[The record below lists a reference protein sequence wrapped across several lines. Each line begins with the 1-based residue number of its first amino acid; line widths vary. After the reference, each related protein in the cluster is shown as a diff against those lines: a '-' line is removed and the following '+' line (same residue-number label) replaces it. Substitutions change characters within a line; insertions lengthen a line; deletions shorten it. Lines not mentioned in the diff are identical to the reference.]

1 MMKTKLN
8 GFTLIELMIA
18 VSIVGILA
26 SIAIPNYRQYIVKA
40 KRGEAEAALVT
51 LANAMEQ
58 WRIQNNGSYL
68 GAAVNNS
75 YPASPAIFSTVVP
88 ISGGK
93 TTYNLTISAAA
104 ATTYTLTATPIG
116 TQASD
121 GSLSITSLGVKTCG
135 VASACLNG
143 TSW

>member
-58 WRIQNNGSYL
+58 WRIQNSGSYL
-68 GAAVNNS
+68 GAADING
-75 YPASPAIFSTVVP
+75 SPAIFSTVVP

-121 GSLSITSLGVKTCG
+121 GSLSITSLGVKTCS

>member
-68 GAAVNNS
+68 GAADING
-75 YPASPAIFSTVVP
+75 SPAIFSTVVP

-93 TTYNLTISAAA
+93 TTYNLTISDAT
-104 ATTYTLTATPIG
+104 ATTYTLKATPIAIG

-121 GSLSITSLGVKTCG
+121 GYLSITSLGVKTCG